1 MSKSIGLLITSILF
15 GGAIA
20 VSVGAVVAEMQ
31 YRRELKKLNE
41 IAKTIGEIKIP

>member
-1 MSKSIGLLITSILF
+1 MTISIGLLITSMLF

-41 IAKTIGEIKIP
+41 IAKTIEEIKIP

>member
-31 YRRELKKLNE
+31 YRRELKKLSE
-41 IAKTIGEIKIP
+41 IAKKIEEIKIP